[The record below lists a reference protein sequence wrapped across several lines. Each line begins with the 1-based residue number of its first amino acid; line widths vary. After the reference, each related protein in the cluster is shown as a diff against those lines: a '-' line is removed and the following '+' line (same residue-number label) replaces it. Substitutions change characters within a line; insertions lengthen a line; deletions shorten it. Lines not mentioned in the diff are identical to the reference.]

1 MLDDFDLDVPE
12 DEEPFEE
19 ESEESSGGSNRNFMV
34 VAGSLGGLIII
45 SMICIALYT
54 FVILPNRDQRTPAQK
69 TLEVQQTALSQSL
82 TETSQAVA
90 VLPPTETETPRPTNT
105 QRPPT
110 ETQEATET
118 PLATAADATADASV
132 PTVHPMTAT
141 VWAVLTNASL
151 GLTQAANS
159 LLTTTPTVTATA
171 LPNTGFLDD
180 YGPIG
185 LLMVTTLMILVIFMA
200 RRLRQANI

>member
-19 ESEESSGGSNRNFMV
+19 ESEESSGSSNRNFMV
-34 VAGSLGGLIII
+34 VAGSLGGLILI

-69 TLEVQQTALSQSL
+69 TLAVQQTALSQSL

-105 QRPPT
+105 KRPPT
-110 ETQEATET
+110 ETQEVAET
-118 PLATAADATADASV
+118 PLATASV
-132 PTVHPMTAT
+132 TPDPGGPTVHPMTAT

-159 LLTTTPTVTATA
+159 LLTITPTVTSTA

-185 LLMVTTLMILVIFMA
+185 MFMVTTLMILVIFMA